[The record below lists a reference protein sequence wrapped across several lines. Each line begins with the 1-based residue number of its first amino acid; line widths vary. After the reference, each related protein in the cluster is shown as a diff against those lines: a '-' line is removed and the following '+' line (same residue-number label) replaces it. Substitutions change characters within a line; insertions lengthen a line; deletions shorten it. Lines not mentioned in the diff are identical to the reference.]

1 MLTPMRSRSRAP
13 LATIAAAALL
23 AAGLASGCGELKRWA
38 YSAGDRDAWQQ
49 PERVVEAL
57 AIEPGDAVADL
68 GAGGGYLTFRLA
80 EAVGPEGRVY
90 AVDVDPDML
99 SHLEERAR
107 EEGHAQVKVVRA
119 EAADPKLPEPV
130 DLILTVNTY
139 HHLPAQTGYFRETRR
154 YLRPDGRIAVIELS
168 GKSWFSR
175 WLGHWTDPE
184 EIRAEMEAAGY
195 VRVADHDFLERQSF
209 QVFAPTAMAGGGAR

>member
-1 MLTPMRSRSRAP
+1 VVCSRPPGLAP
-13 LATIAAAALL
+13 AAAAALL
-23 AAGLASGCGELKRWA
+23 VAGLASGCGELKRWA
-38 YSAGDRDAWQQ
+38 YSAGDRDEWQQ

-68 GAGGGYLTFRLA
+68 GAGGGYFTFRLA

-107 EEGHAQVKVVRA
+107 EEGHAQVEVVRA
-119 EAADPKLPEPV
+119 EATDPKLPEPV

-139 HHLPAQTGYFRETRR
+139 HHLPAPTGYFREVRR

-168 GKSWFSR
+168 GRSWLLR
-175 WLGHWTDPE
+175 WLGHWTAPE
-184 EIRAEMEAAGY
+184 EIRAEMQAAGY
-195 VRVADHDFLERQSF
+195 VRVADRDFLERQSF
-209 QVFAPTAMAGGGAR
+209 QVFAPTALAGEGRP